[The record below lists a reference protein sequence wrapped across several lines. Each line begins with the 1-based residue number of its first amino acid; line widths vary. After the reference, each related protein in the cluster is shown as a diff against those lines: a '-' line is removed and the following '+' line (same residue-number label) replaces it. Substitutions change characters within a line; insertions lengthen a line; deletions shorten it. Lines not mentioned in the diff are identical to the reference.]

1 MFASTFLPFREF
13 AYYWLHVEA
22 LMSRQRAAQR
32 VSVSIGNVDLISKV
46 YIGALVLLFLFLNS
60 VYFPKLSLMTSYF
73 T

>member
-32 VSVSIGNVDLISKV
+32 VSVSIGYVDLIKQV
-46 YIGALVLLFLFLNS
+46 YIIDLVSLFVFLS
-60 VYFPKLSLMTSYF
+60 CARFS
-73 T
+73 